1 MGRRHGIN
9 MMSPGKLHRS
19 GPTGQEKGE
28 GEGQARGSTAAV
40 PVATRLDP
48 RCVSDRSATTQE
60 GGKQGLACR
69 PSVRGLELLG
79 EGYFGVAWRGMAWCV
94 LYCT

>member
-1 MGRRHGIN
+1 

-28 GEGQARGSTAAV
+28 ARGNTAAV
-40 PVATRLDP
+40 PVATSLDP
-48 RCVSDRSATTQE
+48 RCVSDKSATTQE

-69 PSVRGLELLG
+69 PSAGLS
-79 EGYFGVAWRGMAWCV
+79 FWVMV
-94 LYCT
+94 

>member
-28 GEGQARGSTAAV
+28 GEGEARGSTAAV
-40 PVATRLDP
+40 PVATSLDP

-69 PSVRGLELLG
+69 PSVGLSFQVKATLAWR
-79 EGYFGVAWRGMAWCV
+79 GVAWHGV
-94 LYCT
+94 YSTV